1 MVALI
6 RPDSSLRWAIAREL
20 VEEYAATLG
29 TPLDFQGFEHERLH
43 LAAEYGPPHG
53 VFLLAHQAGEFIGC
67 GGIRRFS
74 EIECEMKRLYVRP
87 SNQTRGVG
95 RMIATSLIA
104 EARSLGYAAM
114 LLDTLPSMHAAH
126 ALYRSLGFEPV
137 SAYRLNPV
145 AGTSFL
151 KLKL

>member
-6 RPDSSLRWAIAREL
+6 RPNSSLRWAIAREL

-29 TPLDFQGFEHERLH
+29 IPLDFQGFEHERLH

-53 VFLLAHQAGEFIGC
+53 VFLLAQQKAEFIGC
-67 GGIRRFS
+67 GALRRFS
-74 EIECEMKRLYVRP
+74 ETTCEMKRLYVRP
-87 SNQTRGVG
+87 SSQTRGVG

-126 ALYRSLGFEPV
+126 TLYESLGFKPV
-137 SAYRLNPV
+137 PAYRLNPV
-145 AGTSFL
+145 PGTSFL
-151 KLKL
+151 KLEL